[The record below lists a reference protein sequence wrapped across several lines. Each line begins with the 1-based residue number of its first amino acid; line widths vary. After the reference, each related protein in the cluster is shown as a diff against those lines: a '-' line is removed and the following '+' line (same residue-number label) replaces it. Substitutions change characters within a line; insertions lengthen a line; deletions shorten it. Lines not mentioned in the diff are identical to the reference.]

1 MAAMIPAAVFLKLF
15 MISIISYS
23 YTLHQNLSYGIIVIM
38 NNNNIIRTE
47 SANKAGST
55 GMLLGAYKAGST
67 GMFLGAATAVVGGIM
82 IPLGA
87 GAFGIGVL
95 SFGVIDIALG
105 YAGKRKARI
114 AIPENT
120 PAFNMSDGNKELI
133 RLLDEYIGRIDNKAN
148 DAAREYIRTAS
159 KMKTVISLPEY
170 ETDATDDDKQT
181 IRVLIKGTSM
191 NESTMSMLPDKIN
204 KSSRMSSLGG
214 DAGAISQ
221 DNLNKITKMMDDV
234 NDALDRMQKRMVS
247 HTSLD
252 INAEQAYLDQKLATD
267 SMESI
272 VNHM

>member
-1 MAAMIPAAVFLKLF
+1 M
-15 MISIISYS
+15 
-23 YTLHQNLSYGIIVIM
+23 HQNLSYAIIVIM

-55 GMLLGAYKAGST
+55 GML
-67 GMFLGAATAVVGGIM
+67 LGAATAVVGGIM

-159 KMKTVISLPEY
+159 KMKMVISLPEY

-214 DAGAISQ
+214 DAGATSQ

-272 VNHM
+272 VNNM

>member
-1 MAAMIPAAVFLKLF
+1 
-15 MISIISYS
+15 
-23 YTLHQNLSYGIIVIM
+23 M

-55 GMLLGAYKAGST
+55 GML
-67 GMFLGAATAVVGGIM
+67 LGAATAVVGGIM

-114 AIPENT
+114 EIPENT

-159 KMKTVISLPEY
+159 KMKMVISLPEY

-181 IRVLIKGTSM
+181 IRVLIKGT
-191 NESTMSMLPDKIN
+191 MSMLPDKIN

-214 DAGAISQ
+214 DAGATSQ

-272 VNHM
+272 VNNM